1 MFVDYVKIIIKSGD
15 GGNGAKTFRREK
27 YVAARSD
34 QMVVMVETVE
44 VYILKLIKMLLH

>member
-27 YVAARSD
+27 YVAARWTRSAE
-34 QMVVMVETVE
+34 MEEMEE
-44 VYILKLIKMLLH
+44 AYILK

>member
-34 QMVVMVETVE
+34 QMVEMVEMVE
-44 VYILKLIKMLLH
+44 AYIFK